1 MSEEIAGSEAA
12 PEAKLLNAE
21 PATRALA
28 FGIDFGVAV
37 VLGLVPWVGGLFA
50 AGYWLVR
57 DGLELEFMDRRSIG
71 KRILRI
77 RPVTLDGSAV
87 DLGVS
92 ARRNWMFAL
101 FGVGRFL
108 MQITILGPLGAVIV
122 AGVGLVLTAVEGWLV
137 FTDPDGRRLGDGIAN
152 TRVVEE
158 S

>member
-21 PATRALA
+21 PATRAVA
-28 FGIDFGVAV
+28 FGIDFLVAL
-37 VLGLVPWVGGLFA
+37 VLSLVPGVGGLLA

-57 DGLELEFMDRRSIG
+57 DGLDFEFMDRRSIG

-77 RPVTLDGSAV
+77 RPVTLDGSPV
-87 DLGVS
+87 NLDVS

-101 FGVGRFL
+101 FGIGRFL
-108 MQITILGPLGAVIV
+108 MQITILGSLGVLIV

-158 S
+158 T